1 MRGYAD
7 IALSLQLKACRNE
20 SGKLFRIVT
29 LLAEDILT
37 PYSQL

>member
-7 IALSLQLKACRNE
+7 IALSLQLEACRHE